1 MDDTLDLVKS
11 TECALGQ
18 AHGKVAE
25 NVRKEFKN
33 VLKWNDG
40 FSTMCKING
49 ILSGNGA
56 TPGEENTAL
65 DSNDVT
71 LFKYAPL
78 TSCDV
83 ERGFSL
89 YKTILSENRNSF
101 SFENA
106 PCDPL
111 QCSQT

>member
-1 MDDTLDLVKS
+1 
-11 TECALGQ
+11 
-18 AHGKVAE
+18 
-25 NVRKEFKN
+25 
-33 VLKWNDG
+33 
-40 FSTMCKING
+40 MCKING
-49 ILSGNGA
+49 ILGGNGA
-56 TPGEENTAL
+56 IQGEEDPAL

-83 ERGFSL
+83 ERSFSQ
-89 YKTILSENRNSF
+89 YKTILSDNCRSF
-101 SFENA
+101 SIENA